1 LRHFASSRFWKLYG
15 DLPDEIRQLA
25 DKNFALLKSDPRHPS
40 LHFKRIDELWS
51 VRIGQNYRA
60 LGLDVTDGIYWIWIG
75 THAEYDNIV
84 G

>member
-40 LHFKRIDELWS
+40 LYFKRIGELWS
-51 VRIGQNYRA
+51 VRVGQNYRA
-60 LGLDVTDGIYWIWIG
+60 LGLDVTDGICWIWIG

-84 G
+84 S